1 MLGLMSLA
9 ALNMSQA
16 MVLCLGA
23 DGHIAVEPV
32 GHHHC
37 ADGSRTHEHAAAGWQ
52 AGDHSHVGS
61 DPCGSCIDIPFPD
74 GASDVSQ
81 RPKLAAAAAVVS
93 LSAIH
98 EPSALDAVGA
108 TSSLSRLFCC
118 SSSLR
123 STILQV

>member
-16 MVLCLGA
+16 RVLCLGA
-23 DGHIAVEPV
+23 DGHVAVEPA
-32 GHHHC
+32 GHNHC
-37 ADGSRTHEHAAAGWQ
+37 VDGSHTHDHGVAGRR

-81 RPKLAAAAAVVS
+81 RPKLAAAAVVS
-93 LSAIH
+93 LFAIQ
-98 EPSALDAVGA
+98 EPSALGAVGA

-118 SSSLR
+118 SSLLR